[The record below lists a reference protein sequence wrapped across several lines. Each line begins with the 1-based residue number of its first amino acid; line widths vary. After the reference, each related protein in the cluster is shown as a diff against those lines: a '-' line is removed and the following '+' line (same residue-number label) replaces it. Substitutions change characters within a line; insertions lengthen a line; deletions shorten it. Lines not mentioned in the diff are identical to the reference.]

1 LGIGA
6 GRECDGQVL
15 VINDVIGITPTVYK
29 HTRKYMDFRSM
40 VLKAVTD
47 FKNDIEKGS
56 FPSEENV
63 GHLSAKD
70 LEGVLKAMGR

>member
-1 LGIGA
+1 
-6 GRECDGQVL
+6 
-15 VINDVIGITPTVYK
+15 
-29 HTRKYMDFRSM
+29 MDFRSM